1 MEKMQIEIS
10 WASLWRVLL
19 MIVFVALVLYLRNV
33 VAIIFL
39 AIFIST
45 ALNGIVSRL
54 EKTFRL
60 PRILATILVF
70 LAALTLIAFVIY
82 TIVPIAIVEL
92 SNLINNFQGS
102 LTQIFGKDI
111 ADKLSDFVAPGLN
124 NLANILLSGSAS
136 FLDIIGQFVGSAL
149 YFLSVLVIS
158 FYLTLSRDGVRD
170 FLKAIFPINL
180 ENKVL
185 ALYDKARHKI
195 GRWFNAELLL
205 MIIVGSAVF
214 TGLWLLDVKYS
225 LMLAITAG
233 LLELVPVVGP
243 VFAGALAI
251 IIAANDS
258 FATGIYVFLLFL
270 AVQQIESNVLVPV
283 LLKKAID
290 VHPVVILVSLL
301 AGLHLAGFVGM
312 ILAVPAAVVGQE
324 LMDDWITKKSSKNE
338 E

>member
-1 MEKMQIEIS
+1 M
-10 WASLWRVLL
+10 L
-19 MIVFVALVLYLRNV
+19 VFVALVYYLRSV

-45 ALNGIVSRL
+45 ALNNVVSRL
-54 EKTFRL
+54 ETLLKL

-70 LAALTLIAFVIY
+70 LSALTIIAFLVY

-92 SNLINNFQGS
+92 SSFLNNFNGTAAQVFGNDVADKINTLIN
-102 LTQIFGKDI
+102 
-111 ADKLSDFVAPGLN
+111 PGLN
-124 NLANILLSGSAS
+124 NLSNILLSGSAS
-136 FLDIIGQFVGSAL
+136 FLDIIGQFVGGAM

-158 FYLTLSRDGVRD
+158 FYLTLSREGVRD
-170 FLKAIFPINL
+170 FIKAIFPVNL

-185 ALYDKARHKI
+185 AFYDKARRKI

-205 MIIVGSAVF
+205 MIIVGSSVF
-214 TGLWLLDVKYS
+214 VGLWLLDVKYS

-243 VFAGALAI
+243 IFAGALAI
-251 IIAANDS
+251 IIASNES
-258 FATGIYVFLLFL
+258 FTLGIYVFLLFV
-270 AVQQIESNVLVPV
+270 AIQQIESNVLVPM

-301 AGLHLAGFVGM
+301 AGLQLAGFVGM
-312 ILAVPAAVVGQE
+312 LLAVPAAVVAEE
-324 LMDDWITKKSSKNE
+324 LMEDWVTTKKAGKGE
-338 E
+338 